1 MTTDLTNKTVKC
13 RKEHKCEW
21 CAEKILSNESAL
33 YRTYLFDGEFNSEH
47 FHPECYE
54 ALQNSDLGYDNVFYP
69 MTQKRGE
76 VYDEN
81 LT

>member
-1 MTTDLTNKTVKC
+1 MRMV
-13 RKEHKCEW
+13 R
-21 CAEKILSNESAL
+21 
-33 YRTYLFDGEFNSEH
+33 Y
-47 FHPECYE
+47 
-54 ALQNSDLGYDNVFYP
+54 SDLGYDNVFYP